1 MSAIM
6 KVEKRAQKSRKE
18 KRRCPLRRKR
28 SNLIQVQFTQAETD
42 IAVLDCLITYQACFR
57 FLSRVELIFVTSKVY
72 IFVYIIKKD

>member
-28 SNLIQVQFTQAETD
+28 SNLIQVQVQAETD
-42 IAVLDCLITYQACFR
+42 MAVLDCLIIYQACFR
-57 FLSRVELIFVTSKVY
+57 FLSRVELLFVTSKVY